1 MASAGAP
8 DLELEIADPAT
19 GACFD
24 RAPPL
29 VGVRRSPAVACGG
42 SPEAGIRKV
51 EARKAC
57 LADVQMAAD
66 VQTACLAVE
75 SQDTQAVAWHL
86 GACDRGAALQ
96 SQVAAHIQAEECPQE
111 VSRAL
116 EVPHILVD
124 QTLEQDH
131 ARVVG
136 ADQAQVRLDLRK
148 EPSPPV

>member
-1 MASAGAP
+1 VASAGAP

-19 GACFD
+19 AACFD

-51 EARKAC
+51 EPRK
-57 LADVQMAAD
+57 ADVQMAAD
-66 VQTACLAVE
+66 VQTACPAVE
-75 SQDTQAVAWHL
+75 SQDTQAVAWRL

-96 SQVAAHIQAEECPQE
+96 SQAAAHIQAEECPQE